1 MVLSVKGAACA
12 DAPRLLV
19 QADKGAHCGTA
30 PAANRWRPT
39 DMAVDLPLWQVSKG
53 LYGVRFTG
61 HNDKFK
67 KLG

>member
-1 MVLSVKGAACA
+1 
-12 DAPRLLV
+12 
-19 QADKGAHCGTA
+19 
-30 PAANRWRPT
+30 
-39 DMAVDLPLWQVSKG
+39 MAVDLPLWQVSKG